1 MYAFIRNYKIEQ
13 KEYPVAN
20 DLNTS
25 KATLTLDIEV
35 IEQGKQ
41 ITPEVLIYYIGLKS
55 FTKKIILINKGGKR
69 MLDGEFFAIMKDK
82 LMDAITIVGYVMIL
96 HTSLTA
102 IVDITIYYL
111 LKFKNKWFNNSKKSD
126 KSSKE

>member
-1 MYAFIRNYKIEQ
+1 
-13 KEYPVAN
+13 
-20 DLNTS
+20 
-25 KATLTLDIEV
+25 
-35 IEQGKQ
+35 
-41 ITPEVLIYYIGLKS
+41 
-55 FTKKIILINKGGKR
+55 

-111 LKFKNKWFNNSKKSD
+111 RKFKNNRFNKSEKSD
-126 KSSKE
+126 NNLNQRKENK

>member
-1 MYAFIRNYKIEQ
+1 
-13 KEYPVAN
+13 
-20 DLNTS
+20 
-25 KATLTLDIEV
+25 
-35 IEQGKQ
+35 
-41 ITPEVLIYYIGLKS
+41 
-55 FTKKIILINKGGKR
+55 

-82 LMDAITIVGYVMIL
+82 LMDAITRVGYVMIL

>member
-1 MYAFIRNYKIEQ
+1 
-13 KEYPVAN
+13 
-20 DLNTS
+20 
-25 KATLTLDIEV
+25 
-35 IEQGKQ
+35 
-41 ITPEVLIYYIGLKS
+41 
-55 FTKKIILINKGGKR
+55 

-111 LKFKNKWFNNSKKSD
+111 LKFKNKWLNKSEKSD

>member
-1 MYAFIRNYKIEQ
+1 
-13 KEYPVAN
+13 
-20 DLNTS
+20 
-25 KATLTLDIEV
+25 
-35 IEQGKQ
+35 
-41 ITPEVLIYYIGLKS
+41 
-55 FTKKIILINKGGKR
+55 

-111 LKFKNKWFNNSKKSD
+111 LKFKNKWLNKSEKSD
-126 KSSKE
+126 KSSKEWKLCFT